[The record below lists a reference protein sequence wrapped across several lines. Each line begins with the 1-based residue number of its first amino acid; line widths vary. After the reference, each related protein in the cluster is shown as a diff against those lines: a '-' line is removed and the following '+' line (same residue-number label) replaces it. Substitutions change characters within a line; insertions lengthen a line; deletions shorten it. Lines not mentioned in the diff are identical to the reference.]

1 MRAIIVVDM
10 WKHSREPRSGYE
22 SDYCDHYHKDNIVL
36 AELINRILS
45 HKQSDTDLYYTHYN
59 NQTENEISPTITDIP
74 GIKPLNITGGTIDTI
89 PDYEEYLLCGSSL
102 GICMHNYHNQ
112 IQTAQPNSTTYNIIN
127 LSLPYPGDTE
137 WNKPNDN
144 ACTLY
149 YGDIKYWKNG

>member
-1 MRAIIVVDM
+1 M
-10 WKHSREPRSGYE
+10 WEQAREPRTGYE
-22 SDYCDHYHKDNIVL
+22 ADHKPHYHADNTAL
-36 AELINRILS
+36 AQLINRMLIQES
-45 HKQSDTDLYYTHYN
+45 QDPHTDIYYTHYN
-59 NQTENEISPTITDIP
+59 DQTENKISPTIISIP

-89 PDYEEYLLCGSSL
+89 PVYAEYLLCGSSL

-137 WNKPNDN
+137 WNKPNVN